1 MHSQALEGTMADKQI
16 QYSLKTET
24 RVAIPN
30 REAAA
35 ALTLKPQTM
44 RSWSSSGTGPIRPVR
59 VGGRIYWRVNDLL
72 RLLEGPPK

>member
-1 MHSQALEGTMADKQI
+1 M
-16 QYSLKTET
+16 

-44 RSWSSSGTGPIRPVR
+44 RSWSSSGTGPIRSIKI
-59 VGGRIYWRVNDLL
+59 GGRLYWRTTDLIA
-72 RLLEGPPK
+72 LLEGSLK

>member
-1 MHSQALEGTMADKQI
+1 MTVKQI
-16 QYSLKTET
+16 QHSLKTET

-44 RSWSSSGTGPIRPVR
+44 RSWSSAGTGPIRSVKI
-59 VGGRIYWRVNDLL
+59 GGRIYWRTSDLIA
-72 RLLEGPPK
+72 LLEGSLQ